1 MRRQAHP
8 ASDTLSPRTRMV
20 VRQLAGR
27 GIRNQRVLTAM
38 RWAPREWFLPPHL
51 AGDAYNDAPLPIG
64 SGQTISQP
72 YVVALMT
79 ECLAPRRTDRILEIG
94 TGSGYQAAVLAYI
107 AASGKVFTIERLP
120 DLLVEAEERFRRLG
134 ITNVETRLG
143 DGATGWPEEAPFDGI
158 VVAAAAP
165 RIPEPLTNQL
175 APGGRL
181 VIPIGDLASQE
192 LIIVERSKVGGE
204 LRQMSA
210 GGVRFVPLISRLA
223 FTEERRGPF

>member
-1 MRRQAHP
+1 MFRP
-8 ASDTLSPRTRMV
+8 APDTRKARTRMV
-20 VRQLAGR
+20 LRQLAGR
-27 GIRNQRVLTAM
+27 GIRDQRVLAAM

-51 AGDAYNDAPLPIG
+51 AADAYSDAPLPIG

-79 ECLAPRRTDRILEIG
+79 ERLEPRRTDRILEIG
-94 TGSGYQAAVLAYI
+94 TGSGYQTTILAYL

-120 DLLVEAEERFRRLG
+120 DLLVEAEQRFRRLG
-134 ITNVETRLG
+134 ITNVATRLG
-143 DGATGWPEEAPFDGI
+143 DGAAGWPEEAPFDGI
-158 VVAAAAP
+158 IVAAAAP
-165 RIPEPLTNQL
+165 RIPEPLTAQL

-192 LIIVERSKVGGE
+192 LVILERLAQGGG
-204 LRQMSA
+204 LQQRHA

-223 FTEERRGPF
+223 FTEDR